1 MTKVAITETYL
12 TDIADAIRQK
22 TGSVD
27 TYKPSEMAG
36 AILDIPSGG
45 GGGDGKWVRPS
56 SLPDLSKMDVSAG
69 DVVYMTSYA
78 DEGRGFCNIQ
88 VNCTGSYTVEVGTI
102 TGSTFTAESTHSV
115 ASGNRCRLYYGSA
128 NGTYKVLRVTGTNI
142 TYFGLGGVESTI
154 TIDTFKGYSCNNGII
169 DVVGNL
175 PSCSGMDHSYCYNLV
190 NMEIDGVVLSGGTSK
205 MFSSCYSLTSL
216 DVSGWDTSAVTYM
229 GDMFQ
234 YCYSLTSLDVSGWD
248 TSAVTYMGG
257 MFARC
262 YSLTSLD
269 VSGWDTSSVTNMN
282 SMFDNCVSLTSLDV
296 SGWDTSSVTNMNSMF
311 GNCVSLTS
319 LDVSGWDTSA
329 VTNMSSMFYYCYSLA
344 SLDVSGWGTSSVTV
358 MSSMFSYCVSLASLD
373 VSGWDTS
380 SVTSMN
386 SMFYYCYSLASL
398 DVSGWDTSSVTS
410 MNSMFY
416 YCVALASLDVSG
428 WDFSKATTASSTNSM
443 FRYCKGLHG
452 SITIPA
458 SATQIGAYCFADTRS
473 LYEYHFLSPTPPAL
487 ANKNAFSNMSDFGG
501 KKIYVPAASLE
512 AYQTATNWRTYASY
526 MVGE

>member
-1 MTKVAITETYL
+1 MADYLTNTTDLTKVAN
-12 TDIADAIRQK
+12 AIRTK
-22 TGSVD
+22 GGTTEPL
-27 TYKPSEMAG
+27 TYPDEFVT
-36 AILDIPSGG
+36 AIQDISG

-56 SLPDLSKMDVSAG
+56 SWPDLSKMDVSAG

-88 VNCTGSYTVEVGTI
+88 VNCTGSYTVEVGII

-175 PSCSGMDHSYCYNLV
+175 PSCSGMNHSYCYNLI
-190 NMEIDGVVLSGGTSK
+190 NMKIDGVVLSGSAANIFKYCT
-205 MFSSCYSLTSL
+205 SLTSL
-216 DVSGWDTSAVTYM
+216 DASNWDTSAVTTTS
-229 GDMFQ
+229 GMFQ

-248 TSAVTYMGG
+248 TSALTTTSYM
-257 MFARC
+257 FQYC

-269 VSGWDTSSVTNMN
+269 VSDWDTSALTNTSNMFPSCYSLTSLDVANWNTSAVTNIEN
-282 SMFDNCVSLTSLDV
+282 MFNNCYSLTSLDV
-296 SGWDTSSVTNMNSMF
+296 SNWNTSAVTNMSGIFN
-311 GNCVSLTS
+311 GCYSLTS
-319 LDVSGWDTSA
+319 LDVSNWNTSA
-329 VTNMSSMFYYCYSLA
+329 VTNMYYMFGSCHSLA
-344 SLDVSGWGTSSVTV
+344 SLDVSNWNTSAVKN
-358 MSSMFSYCVSLASLD
+358 MSYMFYCCYSLTSLD
-373 VSGWDTS
+373 VSDWDTS
-380 SVTSMN
+380 AVTTTSY
-386 SMFYYCYSLASL
+386 MFQYCYSLTSL
-398 DVSGWDTSSVTS
+398 DISGW
-410 MNSMFY
+410 N
-416 YCVALASLDVSG
+416 
-428 WDFSKATTASSTNSM
+428 FSKATTSSNTSSM

-458 SATQIGAYCFADTRS
+458 SITQIGTYYLGDTRS
-473 LYEYHFLSPTPPAL
+473 LYEYHFLSTTPPAL
-487 ANKNAFSNMSDFGG
+487 ANANAFSNMSDFGG

-512 AYQTATNWRTYASY
+512 AYKTATRWSTYASY